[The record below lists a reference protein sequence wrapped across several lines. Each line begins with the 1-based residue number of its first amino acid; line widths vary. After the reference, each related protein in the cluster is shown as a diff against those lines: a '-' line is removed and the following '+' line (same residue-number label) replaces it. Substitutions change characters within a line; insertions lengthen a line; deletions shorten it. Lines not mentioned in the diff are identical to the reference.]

1 LRVLRIEL
9 GAIVAALTRQ
19 AGVDHAVV
27 LVREDTPGDQRLVAY
42 LVLDDTQTGEA
53 ALRTGLRQ
61 SLPEYMIPQHFVRL
75 DQFPLTPN
83 GKVDKKRL
91 PAPVASDTDDATTHV
106 EPATESERLLQQI
119 WQRVLGRSRVGVT
132 DDFFQLGGH
141 SLLAAQVMTQ
151 VMRETGTQLSMRRIF
166 ETPTIRAIAEALDEA

>member
-1 LRVLRIEL
+1 
-9 GAIVAALTRQ
+9 
-19 AGVDHAVV
+19 
-27 LVREDTPGDQRLVAY
+27 
-42 LVLDDTQTGEA
+42 
-53 ALRTGLRQ
+53 

-91 PAPVASDTDDATTHV
+91 PAPLASETEDSTAYT
-106 EPATESERLLQQI
+106 EPATESEWLLHQI
-119 WQRVLGRSRVGVT
+119 CQSVLGLPRVGVT

-166 ETPTIRAIAEALDEA
+166 ETPTIRALGEALAEARGAGDTQTEAILRREPNAPAPLSPMQQR